1 MTRGEGTRRA
11 HSPSPATPG
20 DGVVL
25 PRVRAPRRPVTPSLT
40 EVINMKYALL
50 VALAA
55 LVALP
60 ASATGCHRNK
70 YIVGIAGN
78 IDAKGKTGIYVA
90 DTVHGLPNPTT
101 PIEFVESDTEASAKI
116 LYSIAQNAINLHQ
129 RIYRMECDKNGHI
142 YSLQVVRS
150 RD

>member
-1 MTRGEGTRRA
+1 
-11 HSPSPATPG
+11 
-20 DGVVL
+20 
-25 PRVRAPRRPVTPSLT
+25 
-40 EVINMKYALL
+40 MKYALL

-101 PIEFVESDTEASAKI
+101 PIEFVESDTEASAKV

-129 RIYRMECDKNGHI
+129 RIYRMECDKNGQI